1 MPKTPRKNLDSK
13 IQELEKRLEKYKN
26 RVMAAPPQPQPQCF
40 RAQTPELEIIETDP
54 EAPELEADPETMDS
68 EPINGDE
75 NDSEGLDPEML
86 LALGEPTSGERLYGE
101 KVNEQIYMTIKNILI
116 EGLPKQNKEKIM
128 ESLLVPSNCKLL
140 DAPKLNLQLL
150 GLLNNPSKTRD
161 KLLQERQQEMG
172 LALANICQVIQQLS
186 RKDFDKMNI
195 VKKLSDTS
203 RVLSNLH
210 FQYTEIRRRLISP
223 YLDKNLTESLKENK
237 RDEYLYAN
245 LDDSL
250 KSFSAI
256 KRASSVLKPKGNMQ
270 AKTLQSKNFQAPPR
284 RPIPNQAHPPR
295 GSFRGGTQHRYQP
308 RHPYKPQENRHAGPS
323 LRGRAN
329 QPRPNPNSP
338 PKTAYDFTVKD
349 INGKEVRLEKYKGYV
364 SIIVN
369 VASQCGY
376 TDNHYKQLSELYEK
390 YASRGLRILAF
401 PCNQFGGQE
410 PGSPRD
416 ILAFAKNRSVKFDL
430 FEKVEVN
437 GDNAH
442 PLWKFLKEALG
453 ESAISPETAQAMCR
467 STSTIFSIVVDS
479 INGEVI
485 LFSTAK
491 TTPSEVQIPMAVEP
505 SLMASM
511 AYSTWNSLPSGL
523 KVFTPRSYSDRVRN
537 I

>member
-101 KVNEQIYMTIKNILI
+101 K
-116 EGLPKQNKEKIM
+116 
-128 ESLLVPSNCKLL
+128 
-140 DAPKLNLQLL
+140 
-150 GLLNNPSKTRD
+150 
-161 KLLQERQQEMG
+161 
-172 LALANICQVIQQLS
+172 
-186 RKDFDKMNI
+186 
-195 VKKLSDTS
+195 
-203 RVLSNLH
+203 
-210 FQYTEIRRRLISP
+210 
-223 YLDKNLTESLKENK
+223 
-237 RDEYLYAN
+237 
-245 LDDSL
+245 
-250 KSFSAI
+250 
-256 KRASSVLKPKGNMQ
+256 
-270 AKTLQSKNFQAPPR
+270 
-284 RPIPNQAHPPR
+284 
-295 GSFRGGTQHRYQP
+295 
-308 RHPYKPQENRHAGPS
+308 
-323 LRGRAN
+323 
-329 QPRPNPNSP
+329 PRPNPNSP

-523 KVFTPRSYSDRVRN
+523 KVFTPRSYSDRIYSSKGCRG
-537 I
+537 